1 VTTPARR
8 LGERVLRMEANA
20 ITDLIARLDDR
31 FDAAVDMLA
40 GCHGRVIVTGM
51 GKSGHIGRKIASTF
65 ASTGTPAY
73 FLHPAEGVHGDI
85 GMLARGDVVLA
96 LSNSGETNEVLA
108 VLPPLK
114 RLAIPI
120 ILLTGNPDSTLAKQ
134 CDVVIDVGVAEEAC
148 PMNLAPTSSTTATL
162 AMGDALAMAL
172 LDRRGLKPEDYAALH
187 PGGTLGWRALFRV
200 ADLMRRGDDLPVVS
214 EDARLKEIV
223 EEMTRTRFGITTIV
237 DAAGRLVGVFTDG
250 DLRRLHLTG
259 AAADDT
265 RAGDIAMRTPKLSA
279 ADDLATT
286 ALETMER
293 FQITSL
299 VVVDEAG
306 RPAGLIRMHDILR
319 AKISY

>member
-1 VTTPARR
+1 
-8 LGERVLRMEANA
+8 MEAGA
-20 ITDLIARLDDR
+20 ITDLIDRLDER

-40 GCHGRVIVTGM
+40 VCHGRVIVTGM

-120 ILLTGNPDSTLAKQ
+120 ILLTGHAHSTLAKQ
-134 CDVVIDVGVAEEAC
+134 CDVVLDVGVAEEAC

-200 ADLMRRGDDLPVVS
+200 ADLMRRDADVPVVS
-214 EDARLKEIV
+214 EEARLKEIV

-237 DAAGRLVGVFTDG
+237 DAEGRLVGVFTDG
-250 DLRRLHLTG
+250 DLRRLHLAG
-259 AAADDT
+259 AAGDET
-265 RAGDIAMRTPKLSA
+265 RAAEVAMRTPKLSS

-299 VVVDEAG
+299 VVVDTAG
-306 RPAGLIRMHDILR
+306 RPVGLIRMHDILR